1 MTFFTIFSIATQSLK
16 GEESFLGIRCPAALL
31 RGTSHFGF
39 VKDLEFLT
47 TSDFDIRIWGVNMD
61 KIVIRGGERLIG
73 EAEVSGSK
81 NATLP
86 IFASCLLSKGDNRFF
101 NVPDLRDVRTIIK
114 VLKNLGVKVSEEG
127 GVYRINATDVSNGEA
142 PYDLVKTMRA
152 SILVLGPLVARMRKA
167 IVSLPGGCAIGAR
180 PINLHLM
187 GLEAMGAKI
196 ELSHGYIE
204 AKADVLK
211 GANISF
217 DTVTV
222 TGTENLMMAAALA
235 KGKTSLQNAATE
247 PEVVDLANV
256 LNKMGAKINGAG
268 TSVIEIEG
276 VEALH
281 AVEHRVIP
289 DRIEAGTLMVA
300 AGLTRGNIKILH
312 CPLPEMEMV
321 VHKLRESGMEIESEG
336 DGVRAV
342 GTKRIRSVDVKTQP
356 YPGFPTDMQAQFMV
370 LMSLARGLSV
380 ISETIFE
387 NRFIHVSELRR
398 MGADIRIQGDSAII
412 QGVESL
418 SGAPVMATDL
428 RASAS
433 LILAGLASEG
443 VTEVSR
449 VYHLDRG
456 YEGLDKKLAK
466 LGANIKRVQEGD

>member
-1 MTFFTIFSIATQSLK
+1 M
-16 GEESFLGIRCPAALL
+16 
-31 RGTSHFGF
+31 
-39 VKDLEFLT
+39 D
-47 TSDFDIRIWGVNMD
+47 RI
-61 KIVIRGGERLIG
+61 IIRGGERLIG
-73 EAEVSGSK
+73 EVEVSGSK
-81 NATLP
+81 NSTLP
-86 IFASCLLSKGDNRFF
+86 IFVSCLLSEGENVFS
-101 NVPDLRDVRTIIK
+101 NVPNLRDVQTIVK
-114 VLKNLGVKVSEEG
+114 VLRNLGVEVSQED
-127 GVYRINATDVSNGEA
+127 GVYRINATEVSSDEA

-152 SILVLGPLVARMRKA
+152 SILVLGPLVARRKRA
-167 IVSLPGGCAIGAR
+167 TVSLPGGCAIGAR

-187 GLEAMGAKI
+187 GLEVMGAKI
-196 ELSHGYIE
+196 DLRHGYIE
-204 AKADVLK
+204 AKTDGLK
-211 GANISF
+211 GAILSF

-235 KGKTSLQNAATE
+235 KGKTVLQNAAME
-247 PEVVDLANV
+247 PEVVDLADV
-256 LNKMGAKINGAG
+256 LNKMGAKITGAG
-268 TSVIEIEG
+268 TNVIEIEG
-276 VEALH
+276 VKSLH
-281 AVEHRVIP
+281 AVEHRIIP

-300 AGLTRGNIKILH
+300 AGLTRGNIKILQ
-312 CPLPEMEMV
+312 CPFSEMEMV

-336 DGVRAV
+336 DGVRVV
-342 GTKRIRSVDVKTQP
+342 GTKRIRSVDIKTQP

-370 LMSLARGLSV
+370 LMSLGKGLSV

-418 SGAPVMATDL
+418 SGAQVMATDL

-433 LILAGLASEG
+433 LVLAGLAADG

-466 LGANIKRVQEGD
+466 LGANIERMKEGEE

>member
-1 MTFFTIFSIATQSLK
+1 
-16 GEESFLGIRCPAALL
+16 
-31 RGTSHFGF
+31 
-39 VKDLEFLT
+39 
-47 TSDFDIRIWGVNMD
+47 MD

-73 EAEVSGSK
+73 EVEVSGSK

-86 IFASCLLSKGDNRFF
+86 IFASCLLSEGENLFH
-101 NVPDLRDVRTIIK
+101 NVPDLRDVHTIAK
-114 VLKNLGVKVSEEG
+114 VLKNLGVKVSEENHA
-127 GVYRINATDVSNGEA
+127 YRIHAAEVSGDEA

-152 SILVLGPLVARMRKA
+152 SILVLGPLVARMRNAK
-167 IVSLPGGCAIGAR
+167 VSLPGGCAIGAR

-187 GLEAMGAKI
+187 GLEAMGAEI
-196 ELSHGYIE
+196 ELRHGYIE
-204 AKADVLK
+204 AKADGLK
-211 GANISF
+211 GADISF

-222 TGTENLMMAAALA
+222 TGTENLMMAATLA
-235 KGKTSLQNAATE
+235 RGKTTLQNAAME

-256 LNKMGAKINGAG
+256 LSKMGAKINGAG
-268 TSVIEIEG
+268 TSLIEIEG
-276 VEALH
+276 VPSLQG
-281 AVEHRVIP
+281 VEHRIVP

-300 AGLTRGNIKILH
+300 AGLTRGNIKILN
-312 CPLPEMEMV
+312 CPLSEMEMV

-342 GTKRIRSVDVKTQP
+342 GTKRIRSVDIKTQP

-412 QGVESL
+412 QGMESL

-433 LILAGLASEG
+433 LVLAGLAAEG
-443 VTEVSR
+443 KTEVSR

-456 YEGLDKKLAK
+456 YEGLDRKLSK
-466 LGANIKRVQEGD
+466 LGADIKRVKEGEE